1 MIVSKQNKN
10 DTNGLEILQKELDNI
25 LIKID
30 RENEDNFSLSKGLDN
45 YVKVTV
51 DVKSLGVLD
60 TPSVVRQDE
69 SLSDEEY
76 LNKQRCVAEST
87 LIKSKLI
94 FKLHH
99 NIELSSQEFEYLQA
113 WRGAMQNPTT
123 LISECLVPATPS
135 QTTLS
140 ELSPEDIYTLNSVPR
155 VKIDRN
161 QHGKFALNDLV
172 VELAQIFDNETV
184 RRVEISCL

>member
-1 MIVSKQNKN
+1 MKEALKQGRANELHQQIVAKQHKN
-10 DTNGLEILQKELDNI
+10 DTSGLEILQKELDNI
-25 LIKID
+25 LIKIE

-51 DVKSLGVLD
+51 DVKSLGVLN
-60 TPSVVRQDE
+60 TPTSEKKEE

-99 NIELSSQEFEYLQA
+99 NLELSTQEYEYL
-113 WRGAMQNPTT
+113 
-123 LISECLVPATPS
+123 
-135 QTTLS
+135 
-140 ELSPEDIYTLNSVPR
+140 
-155 VKIDRN
+155 
-161 QHGKFALNDLV
+161 
-172 VELAQIFDNETV
+172 
-184 RRVEISCL
+184 

>member
-1 MIVSKQNKN
+1 LPRNPTAFRKYNESQVKVQSPFNKFFLKEALKQGRANELHQQIVAKQNKN

-45 YVKVTV
+45 YMKVTV

-60 TPSVVRQDE
+60 APKSEQQEV

-94 FKLHH
+94 FKLHY
-99 NIELSSQEFEYLQA
+99 NLELSEQEFEYLQA
-113 WRGAMQNPTT
+113 WRIAMQNPTT
-123 LISECLVPATPS
+123 LISECMVPS
-135 QTTLS
+135 
-140 ELSPEDIYTLNSVPR
+140 
-155 VKIDRN
+155 
-161 QHGKFALNDLV
+161 
-172 VELAQIFDNETV
+172 
-184 RRVEISCL
+184 

>member
-1 MIVSKQNKN
+1 M
-10 DTNGLEILQKELDNI
+10 
-25 LIKID
+25 IKID

-60 TPSVVRQDE
+60 TPSAERQEE
-69 SLSDEEY
+69 SLSDEQF

-99 NIELSSQEFEYLQA
+99 SIELSAQEFEYLQA
-113 WRGAMQNPTT
+113 WRSAM
-123 LISECLVPATPS
+123 
-135 QTTLS
+135 
-140 ELSPEDIYTLNSVPR
+140 
-155 VKIDRN
+155 
-161 QHGKFALNDLV
+161 
-172 VELAQIFDNETV
+172 
-184 RRVEISCL
+184 

>member
-1 MIVSKQNKN
+1 LKEALKQGRANELHQQIVAKQNKN

-25 LIKID
+25 LIKIE

-51 DVKSLGVLD
+51 DVKSLGVLN
-60 TPSVVRQDE
+60 TPTSEKKEE

-99 NIELSSQEFEYLQA
+99 NLELSTQEYEYL
-113 WRGAMQNPTT
+113 
-123 LISECLVPATPS
+123 
-135 QTTLS
+135 
-140 ELSPEDIYTLNSVPR
+140 
-155 VKIDRN
+155 
-161 QHGKFALNDLV
+161 
-172 VELAQIFDNETV
+172 
-184 RRVEISCL
+184 